1 MSDYNQDCIGTLLVT
16 LSVLTHIR
24 FLHLVVSKYSI
35 YCWLMWTEKATNC
48 CVEVGSCHLQCSH
61 SYFIFLYSL
70 ANSKTPFVSLWTSRS
85 LVCLLNLIVCELAF
99 FFSLILGCFDFF
111 PLLSSWIHSWVWC
124 LVIKYFFPC
133 LSHLFIAHWFKT
145 WNVAFHDSFCFYFS
159 FVFYFRIPF
168 HLSNTCLWGFF
179 WKLLEHGIQILKNE
193 VEIKCRVL
201 CKLICWNRGR
211 SYTCCLGSH
220 RKVVLGI
227 CFKKESVLKRKK
239 LGFRCNFEL

>member
-1 MSDYNQDCIGTLLVT
+1 MLSFTFYFSLFSCEFQNTICIGMNVT
-16 LSVLTHIR
+16 ITCL
-24 FLHLVVSKYSI
+24 F
-35 YCWLMWTEKATNC
+35 
-48 CVEVGSCHLQCSH
+48 VESDR
-61 SYFIFLYSL
+61 
-70 ANSKTPFVSLWTSRS
+70 LWTWS
-85 LVCLLNLIVCELAF
+85 

-133 LSHLFIAHWFKT
+133 LSHLFVAHWFET

-168 HLSNTCLWGFF
+168 HISNACLWGFF

-227 CFKKESVLKRKK
+227 CFKKEFVLKRKK
-239 LGFRCNFEL
+239 IRFRMQFWVIKLNLIANDQRSQNPKIISLKRPLFSLISIL